1 MGNRAIRRAIQ
12 SLRKRVA
19 EHWEKIERERG
30 GPNRNETLIHYW
42 EKEIDAFTIRL
53 RRLEDRLAQRQRRG
67 RG

>member
-1 MGNRAIRRAIQ
+1 MGNRAIRKAIQ
-12 SLRKRVA
+12 SLRKRIT

-30 GPNRNETLIHYW
+30 GPDRNDTLIRYW

-53 RRLEDRLAQRQRRG
+53 RRLEDRLAHRQRRG